1 MIRLAG
7 GGLPD
12 RLHDG
17 ADWSH
22 ADLLKGLISSSAN
35 DRASAR
41 QVVPHKDHDWVE
53 DEPALR
59 TQRRA
64 GCRLTARVE
73 GAGGARDIRNTSR

>member
-17 ADWSH
+17 ANWSH